1 MNYFM
6 REMANVENSDGYG
19 QKSMGKRERALIV
32 AGLTT
37 VMTMIFNGA
46 ILPILQD
53 RFGATN
59 GLLTNVL
66 FIFLS
71 AFGIAYLLDYLN

>member
-1 MNYFM
+1 M

-19 QKSMGKRERALIV
+19 QKAISRREKALII

-37 VMTMIFNGA
+37 AATLGFNGA
-46 ILPILQD
+46 ILPILQT
-53 RFGATN
+53 RFGASN
-59 GLLTNVL
+59 GLLTNVM

-71 AFGIAYLLDYLN
+71 AFVIAYGLDYYF